1 MFGNL
6 FKAKAKEAVNKF
18 SGNKD
23 FLEAMCAASALVAA
37 ADGTIADAE
46 VDAAINSIKANA
58 AIAAGFSSQEI
69 ESTFGK
75 MSTKVNTRVGRSQLK
90 TEIQE
95 SINRDKTGS
104 LGMAIVL
111 GALDVADNG
120 GIDDK
125 EMVVLRDIAGLCNQN
140 LDKLLAA

>member
-6 FKAKAKEAVNKF
+6 FKGKAKDAVNKF

-37 ADGTIADAE
+37 ADGTIDDSE
-46 VDAAINSIKANA
+46 VDAAINSIKSNA
-58 AIAAGFSSQEI
+58 AISSGFSAQEI
-69 ESTFGK
+69 ENVFGK

-95 SINRDKTGS
+95 AIGRDKTGD
-104 LGMAIVL
+104 LGKAIVL
-111 GALDVADNG
+111 GAADVADQN

-125 EMVVLRDIAGLCNQN
+125 EMAVLRDIAGLCNQN
-140 LDKLLAA
+140 IEKLLAA